1 MTARLRLLIVV
12 ALVAS
17 VAFRAQAD
25 TMSTNQPTK
34 TESRKP
40 NRLAKEKSPYLL
52 QHAYNPVDWY
62 PWGVEA
68 FEKARKENKPIFL
81 SVGYST
87 CHWCHVMEHESFEND
102 EIAAVMNQYFVCIKV
117 DREER
122 PDVDK
127 IYMTAVQ
134 AMTGQGGWPM
144 SVFLTPDLKPFFGGT
159 YWPPTAR
166 YGRGGFKEILERV
179 HEVWEQKHEDVLKS
193 SEQLGAQLDVHMTVR
208 SAPGSLDEH
217 TLGDAYHDIAN
228 QYDDVYGGFGSAPKF
243 PRPVSL
249 NFLIRYHAR
258 TGDKKALEMVLHT
271 LKKMALGGMYDQL
284 GGGFHRYS
292 VDQKWLVPHFEKML
306 YDNAQL
312 VCSNLEA
319 YQLTRDP
326 FYADVARDVL
336 RYVMRDMT
344 HKDGGW
350 YSAEDAD
357 SEGVEGKFYVWT
369 LDEMNQILGRDDAKV
384 FCFVYDVSGG
394 GNFEHGWSILNQ
406 VFNVREAAGEFKKS
420 EDEIKQILARSK
432 EKLFAVRSKR
442 IRPHLDDKILTAWNG
457 LMLSAFA
464 RAYQVLDDPKYLDA
478 ALKDAGWVWSNL
490 YDAKTR
496 HLHRRWREGEVGG
509 AAILDDYAFLIQG
522 LIDLY
527 EASFDPKWLAR
538 AIELQETQNKL
549 FYDTK
554 DGGFFMTTG
563 EDKSILSRPKEDYDG
578 TEPSGNSISVLN
590 LLRLSQFADKA
601 EYREMAEKTLQLFG
615 ERLRKVPQIAPQ
627 MLVALDFSL
636 QKPKQIVIAGKPG
649 AADTKAM
656 LRAVHERFLPTAI
669 VLLADGGS
677 AQAELANRL
686 PFLKD
691 MKSKEGKATAYVC
704 VNYACQL
711 PTTDAEKLKKHL

>member
-1 MTARLRLLIVV
+1 MLGICLSATCFAETN
-12 ALVAS
+12 AP
-17 VAFRAQAD
+17 
-25 TMSTNQPTK
+25 MSTNQT
-34 TESRKP
+34 TRKP

-62 PWGVEA
+62 PWGNEA
-68 FEKARKENKPIFL
+68 FERARKENKPIFL

-102 EIAAVMNQYFVCIKV
+102 EIAAVMNAHFVCIKV

-134 AMTGQGGWPM
+134 AMTGGGGWPM
-144 SVFLTPDLKPFFGGT
+144 SVFLTPELKPFFGGT

-179 HEVWEQKHEDVLKS
+179 HEVWGQKRDDIVKQGQQFS
-193 SEQLGAQLDVHMTVR
+193 AQLEAQMAVR

-217 TLGDAYHDIAN
+217 TLTNAYHDVAGN
-228 QYDDVYGGFGSAPKF
+228 YDEVYGGFGGAPKF
-243 PRPVSL
+243 PRPVTL

-258 TGDKKALEMVLHT
+258 TGDKQALEMVTHT

-284 GGGFHRYS
+284 GGGFARYS

-312 VCSNLEA
+312 VCSYLEA
-319 YQLTRDP
+319 YQLTRDS

-344 HKDGGW
+344 HKEGGW

-357 SEGVEGKFYVWT
+357 SEGVEGKFYVWK
-369 LDEMNQILGRDDAKV
+369 LDEVNQILGREDAKV
-384 FCFVYDVSGG
+384 FCFVYDISGG
-394 GNFEHGWSILNQ
+394 GNFEHGQNILNQ

-420 EDEIKQILARSK
+420 EDEIKQVLARSK

-442 IRPHLDDKILTAWNG
+442 IRPHLDDKILTGWNG

-464 RAYQVLDDPKYLDA
+464 RAYQVLDDQRYLDA
-478 ALKDAGWVWSNL
+478 AVKNANWLWANL
-490 YDAKTR
+490 YDAKTQR
-496 HLHRRWREGEVGG
+496 LHRRWRDGEVGG

-522 LIDLY
+522 MIDLY
-527 EASFDPKWLAR
+527 EASFDPKWLTR

-549 FYDTK
+549 FFDTK
-554 DGGFFMTTG
+554 EGGFFMTTG
-563 EDKSILSRPKEDYDG
+563 EDASILSRPKEDYDG
-578 TEPSGNSISVLN
+578 AEPSGNSISVLN
-590 LLRLSQFADKA
+590 LLRLAQFADHA
-601 EYREMAEKTLQLFG
+601 EYRTMADRTLQLFG
-615 ERLRKVPQIAPQ
+615 ERMRKIPQIAPQ
-627 MLVALDFSL
+627 LLVALDFSL
-636 QKPKQIVIAGKPG
+636 QKPKQIVIAGKRQAPE
-649 AADTKAM
+649 TKAM
-656 LRAVHERFLPTAI
+656 LRAVHERFIAARILI
-669 VLLADGGS
+669 LADGGPG
-677 AQAELANRL
+677 QAELAKRL
-686 PFLKD
+686 PFLQDIAMKD
-691 MKSKEGKATAYVC
+691 GKATAHVC
-704 VNYACQL
+704 INYTCQL
-711 PTTDAEKLKKHL
+711 PTTDVEELKKQL

>member
-1 MTARLRLLIVV
+1 MKTNDISKTA
-12 ALVAS
+12 S
-17 VAFRAQAD
+17 H
-25 TMSTNQPTK
+25 
-34 TESRKP
+34 KP

-62 PWGVEA
+62 PWGKEA
-68 FEKARKENKPIFL
+68 FERARTENKPIFL

-87 CHWCHVMEHESFEND
+87 CHWCHVMEHESFENE
-102 EIAAVMNQYFVCIKV
+102 EIAAVMNKHFVCIKV

-134 AMTGQGGWPM
+134 AMTGSGGWPM

-159 YWPPTAR
+159 YWPPTAK
-166 YGRGGFKEILERV
+166 YGRAGFKEILERV

-193 SEQLGAQLDVHMTVR
+193 SEQLGAQLEAHMSVQ
-208 SAPGSLDEH
+208 SAPGSLDDH
-217 TLGDAYHDIAN
+217 TLTDAYHEIAN
-228 QYDDVYGGFGSAPKF
+228 QYDETYGGFGNAPKF

-249 NFLIRYHAR
+249 NFLVRYHAR
-258 TGDKKALEMVLHT
+258 AGDKKALEMVQHT

-312 VCSNLEA
+312 VCSYLEA
-319 YQLTRDP
+319 YQITRDP

-344 HKDGGW
+344 HKGGGW

-369 LDEMNQILGRDDAKV
+369 LDEVNQILGPDDAKV
-384 FCFVYDVSGG
+384 LSFVYEVSSG
-394 GNFEHGWSILNQ
+394 GNFEHGWSILNE
-406 VFNVREAAGEFKKS
+406 VHSVKEAAGEFKKN
-420 EDEIKQILARSK
+420 DAEIKQILAHSK
-432 EKLFAVRSKR
+432 GKLFAVRSKR

-464 RAYQVLDDPKYLDA
+464 RAHQVLDDRQYLDA
-478 ALKDAGWVWSNL
+478 ALKNAGWVWSNL
-490 YDAKTR
+490 YDAKTHR
-496 HLHRRWREGEVGG
+496 LHRRWREGEVGG

-527 EASFDPKWLAR
+527 EASFDPKWLTR

-549 FYDTK
+549 FYDAK
-554 DGGFFMTTG
+554 DSGFFMTTG
-563 EDKSILSRPKEDYDG
+563 EDASILSRPKEDYDG
-578 TEPSGNSISVLN
+578 AEPSGNSISVLN
-590 LLRLSQFADKA
+590 LLRLAQFTDNAG
-601 EYREMAEKTLQLFG
+601 YREMADKTLHLFG
-615 ERLRKVPQIAPQ
+615 ERLRKIPQVAPQ

-656 LRAVHERFLPTAI
+656 LHAIHERFVPARI
-669 VLLADGGS
+669 VILIDGGT
-677 AQAELANRL
+677 AQAELAKAL
-686 PFLKD
+686 PFLRDIAMKD
-691 MKSKEGKATAYVC
+691 GKATAYVC

-711 PTTDAEKLKKHL
+711 PVTDVEKLKKQLDGTTK